1 MAKRTLSRRQ
11 FLGTALG
18 VGGAALVGAG
28 GGSGPAVA
36 ATRAHAGK
44 TLKYLGGDLQYL
56 RVVEKLL
63 PEFTEKTGIK
73 VEVDRLAVPLFVKR
87 ADLELGSKTGTYDA
101 MHTMFIMVGRWI
113 SAGYLEDLRPF
124 MNNPNLTKPGEVAYE
139 DFLPNS
145 AKTFAQGEKVYSF
158 PFMVDWGMM
167 AYRKDVFEKF
177 GIAKPPETYEELL
190 ATAKKI
196 HTRQVAGYLTR
207 GAPQASQIM
216 ATWPTYLQG
225 FGGDIFRNP
234 PQDMTPMLTAE
245 PAIKAAEFMVALM
258 QYAPPGA
265 ISYTDND
272 ALNAMQQGRAAIW
285 VEPFTLMPGLMDKQ
299 KSLIADKVGFA
310 LVPKGPAGRF
320 PIAASHGVHIPVE
333 AKNKEA
339 AWELVKWMTSK
350 ETLRRMALEQNYPLT
365 PRTSVVE
372 DPRYGEL
379 YTWNNVHM
387 GKAMAQSFAE
397 SPKMAYR
404 TQPEFPA
411 VGDRIGIALQEAI
424 TGQKSVK
431 DAMAA
436 AQSDVVGILEKAG
449 HKVTR

>member
-1 MAKRTLSRRQ
+1 
-11 FLGTALG
+11 
-18 VGGAALVGAG
+18 
-28 GGSGPAVA
+28 
-36 ATRAHAGK
+36 
-44 TLKYLGGDLQYL
+44 
-56 RVVEKLL
+56 
-63 PEFTEKTGIK
+63 
-73 VEVDRLAVPLFVKR
+73 
-87 ADLELGSKTGTYDA
+87 
-101 MHTMFIMVGRWI
+101 
-113 SAGYLEDLRPF
+113 
-124 MNNPNLTKPGEVAYE
+124 
-139 DFLPNS
+139 
-145 AKTFAQGEKVYSF
+145 
-158 PFMVDWGMM
+158 
-167 AYRKDVFEKF
+167 
-177 GIAKPPETYEELL
+177 
-190 ATAKKI
+190 
-196 HTRQVAGYLTR
+196 VAGYLTR

-234 PQDMTPMLTAE
+234 PEDMTPMLTSEA
-245 PAIKAAEFMVALM
+245 AIKAAEFMVALM
-258 QYAPPGA
+258 QYAPPGS

-272 ALNAMQQGRAAIW
+272 ALNSVQQGRAAIW
-285 VEPFTLMPGLMDKQ
+285 VEPFTLMPGLLDKQ
-299 KSLIADKVGFA
+299 KSIVADKIGFA

-320 PIAASHGVHIPVE
+320 PIVASHGAHIPVD

-350 ETLRRMALEQNYPLT
+350 ETLGRMALEQNYPLT

-379 YTWNNVHM
+379 YTWNKVHM

-404 TQPEFPA
+404 TQPEFSA

-436 AQSDVVGILEKAG
+436 AQSDVIGILEKAG
-449 HKVTR
+449 HKIAR

>member
-1 MAKRTLSRRQ
+1 MSKRAVSRRQ
-11 FLGTALG
+11 FLATALG
-18 VGGAALVGAG
+18 AGGAALVGASG
-28 GGSGPAVA
+28 GAGPAVA
-36 ATRAHAGK
+36 ATRPYAGK

-56 RVVEKLL
+56 RILEKLL
-63 PEFTEKTGIK
+63 PEFTERTGIK

-101 MHTMFIMVGRWI
+101 MHTMFIMAGRWI
-113 SAGYLEDLRPF
+113 AAGYLEDLRPF
-124 MNNPNLTKPGEVAYE
+124 LSNPNLTRPEDVAFE
-139 DFLPNS
+139 DFLPN
-145 AKTFAQGEKVYSF
+145 AVKPFVRGEKVYSF
-158 PFMVDWGMM
+158 PWMVDWGMM
-167 AYRKDVFEKF
+167 AYRKDVFDQF
-177 GIAKPPETYEELL
+177 GVSKPPETYEELL

-234 PQDMTPMLTAE
+234 PQDMTPMLTSEA
-245 PAIKAAEFMVALM
+245 AIKAAEFIVALM
-258 QYAPPGA
+258 QYAPPGS

-272 ALNAMQQGRAAIW
+272 ALNAVQQGRAAIW

-299 KSLIADKVGFA
+299 KSLVADKIGFA

-320 PIAASHGVHIPVE
+320 PIAASHGVHIPVDS
-333 AKNKEA
+333 KNKEA

-350 ETLRRMALEQNYPLT
+350 EVMRRMALEQNYPLT
-365 PRTSVVE
+365 PRSSVVE

-379 YTWNNVHM
+379 YTWNKVHM
-387 GKAMAQSFAE
+387 GKAMTLSFAE

-404 TQPEFPA
+404 TTPEFPA

-436 AQSDVVGILEKAG
+436 AQADVIAILEKAG
-449 HKVTR
+449 HTIAR

>member
-1 MAKRTLSRRQ
+1 MSKRAVSRRQ
-11 FLGTALG
+11 FLATALG
-18 VGGAALVGAG
+18 AGGAALVGASG
-28 GGSGPAVA
+28 GAGPAVA
-36 ATRAHAGK
+36 ATRPYAGK

-56 RVVEKLL
+56 RILEKLL
-63 PEFTEKTGIK
+63 PEFTERTGIK

-101 MHTMFIMVGRWI
+101 MHTMFIMAGRWVA
-113 SAGYLEDLRPF
+113 AGYLEDLRPF
-124 MNNPNLTKPGEVAYE
+124 LNNPNLTKPGEVAYE
-139 DFLPNS
+139 DFLPN
-145 AKTFAQGEKVYSF
+145 AVKPFVRGEKVYSF

-167 AYRKDVFEKF
+167 AYRKDVFDQF
-177 GIAKPPETYEELL
+177 GVSKVPETYEELL

-234 PQDMTPMLTAE
+234 PEDMTPMLTSEA
-245 PAIKAAEFMVALM
+245 AIKAAEFMVALM
-258 QYAPPGA
+258 QYAPPGS

-272 ALNAMQQGRAAIW
+272 ALNSVQQGRAAIW
-285 VEPFTLMPGLMDKQ
+285 VEPFTLMPGLLDKQ
-299 KSLIADKVGFA
+299 KSIVADKIGFA

-320 PIAASHGVHIPVE
+320 PIVASHGAHIPVD

-350 ETLRRMALEQNYPLT
+350 ETLGRMALEQNYPLT

-372 DPRYGEL
+372 NPRYGEL
-379 YTWNNVHM
+379 YTWNKVHM

-404 TQPEFPA
+404 TQPEFSA

-431 DAMAA
+431 DAMVA
-436 AQSDVVGILEKAG
+436 AQSDVIAILEKAG
-449 HKVTR
+449 HKIAR